1 MDDFESP
8 SLESSDGI
16 TPGAEKTREQSEKQR
31 ESYKKA
37 QVQIQKAQKDEKKA
51 RWDNDQLFLILE
63 RFIQNPYYE
72 ELIPLITWLLQKAVP
87 SRYILTLIALFY
99 PEATIHILTQIKKEE
114 DITLLLSLHRYDG
127 ETEFDESTLHPTI
140 RTWMSTWV
148 HAGQLYIT
156 DTEMSRIMQQKLSKA
171 ITEDIYLTEALALC
185 LQFFFT
191 SRHLKASSRIMTRYA
206 EHIISEYQKALRKSL
221 ETGDQTMF
229 SDDAPSDHAFF
240 GIETDPHDRVG

>member
-1 MDDFESP
+1 M
-8 SLESSDGI
+8 
-16 TPGAEKTREQSEKQR
+16 
-31 ESYKKA
+31 
-37 QVQIQKAQKDEKKA
+37 
-51 RWDNDQLFLILE
+51 E

-72 ELIPLITWLLQKAVP
+72 ELIPLITGLLQKAVP

-156 DTEMSRIMQQKLSKA
+156 DN
-171 ITEDIYLTEALALC
+171 YLTEALALC

-229 SDDAPSDHAFF
+229 SDDVPSDHAFF
-240 GIETDPHDRVG
+240 GIETDQHDRVG